1 MTPDNKLAD
10 IEQRGYK
17 LDCDEN
23 GWYFIAVDIYPPHI
37 ISFYSDDDVHAVH
50 AMTEFLA
57 GIDALARQE

>member
-1 MTPDNKLAD
+1 MIPDDKLAA

-50 AMTEFLA
+50 AMTEWLA
-57 GIDALARQE
+57 GIDALIGQS